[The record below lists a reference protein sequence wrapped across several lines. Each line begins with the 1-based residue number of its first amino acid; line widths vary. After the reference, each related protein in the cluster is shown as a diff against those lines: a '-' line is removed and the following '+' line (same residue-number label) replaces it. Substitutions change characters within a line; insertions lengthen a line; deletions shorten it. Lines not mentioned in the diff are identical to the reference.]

1 MEEVLKRGGPW
12 GVYRF
17 KRGLGGRIVRYSS
30 SHNYVYSRFVYW
42 LGTALYPRL
51 RQLQVWG

>member
-1 MEEVLKRGGPW
+1 MLKRGGPW